1 MPAIRIK
8 YKCRKRTNRGI
19 TMKSI
24 TGDCKILYMK
34 SFVLFLALLAI
45 SPAVS
50 YAPDESNDILFQP
63 SVITALMPRC
73 F

>member
-1 MPAIRIK
+1 
-8 YKCRKRTNRGI
+8 
-19 TMKSI
+19 MKSI

-34 SFVLFLALLAI
+34 SFVLFLALLAF